1 MSTNLIDRIRNVFT
15 DELFTR
21 EQVQAERAVVQ
32 NDVLAEMAA
41 QLEANRTAIRHDW
54 IRESQERGVAP
65 QELLKEFA
73 GRIDD
78 HNRLVFSLYEIG
90 PDSASSL
97 PEVIH
102 PEGLLATV
110 ELAVRQHHFDFSP
123 QETVAPEPLQS
134 ARFERTNSLEMTNEN
149 AHEMAI

>member
-1 MSTNLIDRIRNVFT
+1 MASVIDRICNVFT
-15 DELFTR
+15 DELFSR
-21 EQVQAERAVVQ
+21 EQLHAERTVGQ
-32 NDVLAEMAA
+32 SDVFAEIAA

-54 IRESQERGVAP
+54 INESQERGVAP
-65 QELLKEFA
+65 QELLSEFA

-90 PDSASSL
+90 QNSAASL

-102 PEGLLATV
+102 PEGLLAAV
-110 ELAVRQHHFDFSP
+110 ELAVRQQQFDFSP
-123 QETVAPEPLQS
+123 QETVAPALVQS

-149 AHEMAI
+149 AVEVAI